1 MMDMNLIWEGLELEL
16 RLKLV
21 TMEQLIHPQMNMTN
35 EAVAYLL
42 LLMNG
47 LQPQFQNVTSIPE
60 LNTKIQ
66 QIARH
71 AIEDVR
77 RATVRS
83 GNDINT
89 ARNAFYEYIC

>member
-1 MMDMNLIWEGLELEL
+1 MSQWKTVLSQ
-16 RLKLV
+16 V
-21 TMEQLIHPQMNMTN
+21 HPQMNTTN

-77 RATVRS
+77 RATDRS

-89 ARNAFYEYIC
+89 ARNEFYE